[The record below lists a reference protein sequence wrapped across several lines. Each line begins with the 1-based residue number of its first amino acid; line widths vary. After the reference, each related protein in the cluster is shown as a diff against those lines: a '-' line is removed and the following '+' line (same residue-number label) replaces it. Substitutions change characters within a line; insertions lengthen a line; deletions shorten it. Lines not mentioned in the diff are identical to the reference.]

1 MERTNGVYLEGFL
14 QSGTCFS
21 DVLELIFYKHSFI
34 FRGEGFITET
44 WLVKSVAWQTEGRGK
59 KMSMKI
65 FDLIW
70 FGLTFCFCLSLVIFK

>member
-21 DVLELIFYKHSFI
+21 DVLVLIFYKHSFI
-34 FRGEGFITET
+34 VRGEGFITET

-59 KMSMKI
+59 K
-65 FDLIW
+65 
-70 FGLTFCFCLSLVIFK
+70 CQ